1 MILIGL
7 TGTIGSGKTFALNF
21 FKSKKITVFSA
32 DEEVKKILNIKI
44 IKDKIYKLFPE
55 VFFRKKLNKIFLA
68 SVVFS
73 NKKKLE
79 KLEKIIHPIVRKN
92 KKNFLNRNKKKK
104 IIVMEIPIIFEKK
117 KTQEYDYIILMNVNK
132 KIQRH
137 RVMKRKNVT
146 PQLLKKILSNQ
157 ISDKKKKHA
166 DFIINNNGKK
176 IETKQILKKILNK
189 IISTSI

>member
-44 IKDKIYKLFPE
+44 IKDKIYKLFPQ

-73 NKKKLE
+73 NKKKLK

-132 KIQRH
+132 KIQRQ

-146 PQLLKKILSNQ
+146 PQLFKKILSNQ

-189 IISTSI
+189 IISTNI

>member
-44 IKDKIYKLFPE
+44 IKDKIYKLFPQ

-73 NKKKLE
+73 NKKKLR

-104 IIVMEIPIIFEKK
+104 IIVMEKPIIFEKK

-132 KIQRH
+132 KIQRQ
-137 RVMKRKNVT
+137 RVMKRKNIT

-157 ISDKKKKHA
+157 ISDKKKKNA